1 VSSTSALVNRFYRAN
16 SAHAAV
22 LTAAL
27 APLTLHAV
35 SPLTS
40 LSIAEIARGQRAGK
54 FTALQVTEAHLKN
67 ISRLQPQL
75 NAFSHID
82 DFRAIAQ
89 AQEADAILRSNRHIG
104 ALHGVPVTIKS
115 CIDVAQWP
123 CPAGSRLRATY
134 VPRHDA
140 TMVARLRSAG
150 AILLGNTNAPENL
163 MHYETDNALQG
174 RTANPYNLAH
184 SAGGSSG
191 GEAAAVAARC
201 STAGIGSDGGG
212 SVRVPAHFCGI
223 VGLKPTPGRIPLT
236 GYFPPTAGAFPWLG
250 VVGPMARTVADV
262 RAMFE
267 VLRGPDPA
275 DPLSAAIAPIT
286 PDAASLKDL
295 RVGVLNTEAFG
306 PHTPETAAAIETA
319 ATALTSCA
327 FAVEQ
332 FSLPELSAALDLWW
346 FFFGPTVAHLFRSAI
361 APNQESQ
368 LSPQFREY
376 LTAAAASPAP
386 TLDALLESCT
396 ARDHLRARI
405 LSKMSSVPIL
415 LAPVCQAPAFRHG
428 EGTWCGRNG
437 FRQTMRASQWLNLV
451 GFPAIA
457 VPMYLSAEGLPI
469 GVQLIGRP
477 NEDELLL
484 QAAAKLEEARG
495 PFPAPQI

>member
-1 VSSTSALVNRFYRAN
+1 LTPAL
-16 SAHAAV
+16 
-22 LTAAL
+22 TT
-27 APLTLHAV
+27 LTLHAV

-54 FTALQVTEAHLKN
+54 FTALEVTEAHLKN
-67 ISRLQPQL
+67 ISRFQSQL

-89 AQEADAILRSNRHIG
+89 AQEADAIRRSNRHMG
-104 ALHGVPVTIKS
+104 ALHGVPVTIKN

-163 MHYETDNALQG
+163 MHYETDNTLQG

-191 GEAAAVAARC
+191 GEAAAIAAHC
-201 STAGIGSDGGG
+201 SAAGIGSDGGG

-223 VGLKPTPGRIPLT
+223 VGQKPTPGRIPLT
-236 GYFPPTAGAFPWLG
+236 GYFPATCGAFPWLG
-250 VVGPMARTVADV
+250 VVGPMARTVADA

-267 VLRGPDPA
+267 VLRGPDSRDA
-275 DPLSAAIAPIT
+275 LSAAIAPVT
-286 PDAASLKDL
+286 LNAASLKDL
-295 RVGVLNTEAFG
+295 RIGVLNTEPLG
-306 PHTPETAAAIETA
+306 SHTPETEAAMQAAAA
-319 ATALTSCA
+319 ALASCA
-327 FAVEQ
+327 FAVDH
-332 FSLPELSAALDLWW
+332 FSLPELSPALDLWW

-361 APNQESQ
+361 RPDQESQ

-376 LTAAAASPAP
+376 LTASAVGPAP
-386 TLDALLESCT
+386 TLDALLASCT
-396 ARDHLRARI
+396 ARDHLRTSI
-405 LSKMSSVPIL
+405 LSRMSGVPIL
-415 LAPVCQAPAFRHG
+415 LSPVCTAPAFRHG
-428 EGTWCGRNG
+428 EGTWCGLNG
-437 FRQTMRASQWLNLV
+437 FRETMRASQWVNLV
-451 GFPAIA
+451 GFPAISL
-457 VPMYLSAEGLPI
+457 PMHLSPNGLPI

-484 QAAAKLEEARG
+484 EVAAKLEEARG

>member
-1 VSSTSALVNRFYRAN
+1 LTPAP
-16 SAHAAV
+16 AA
-22 LTAAL
+22 
-27 APLTLHAV
+27 LTLHAV

-54 FTALQVTEAHLKN
+54 FTALEVTEAHLKN
-67 ISRLQPQL
+67 IARLQPQL

-89 AQEADAILRSNRHIG
+89 AQEADAIRRSNRHMG

-134 VPRHDA
+134 VPKHDA
-140 TMVARLRSAG
+140 TMVARLKSAG

-174 RTANPYNLAH
+174 RTSNPYNLVH

-191 GEAAAVAARC
+191 GEAAAIAAQC
-201 STAGIGSDGGG
+201 SVAGIGSDGGG
-212 SVRVPAHFCGI
+212 SVRVPAHFCGV

-267 VLRGPDPA
+267 VLRGPDSV
-275 DPLSAAIAPIT
+275 DPLAAAIAPA
-286 PDAASLKDL
+286 PLKAASLKDL
-295 RVGVLNTEAFG
+295 RIGVLNTEPFG
-306 PHTPETAAAIETA
+306 PHTPETEAAIQA
-319 ATALTSCA
+319 ATTALTSRE
-327 FAVEQ
+327 FAVED
-332 FSLPELSAALDLWW
+332 FSLPELSQALDLWW

-368 LSPQFREY
+368 LTPQFREY
-376 LTAAAASPAP
+376 LSVSAADPAP
-386 TLDALLESCT
+386 TLDSLLESCT
-396 ARDHLRARI
+396 ARDHLRACI
-405 LSKMSSVPIL
+405 LSKTSSVPIL
-415 LAPVCQAPAFRHG
+415 LSPVCQAPAFRHG
-428 EGTWCGRNG
+428 AGTWCGPSG

-451 GFPAIA
+451 GFPAIS
-457 VPMYLSAEGLPI
+457 VPMHLSADGLPI

-477 NEDELLL
+477 NDDELLL
-484 QAAAKLEEARG
+484 EVAAKLEEARG

>member
-1 VSSTSALVNRFYRAN
+1 
-16 SAHAAV
+16 
-22 LTAAL
+22 LTPAL
-27 APLTLHAV
+27 ATFTLHPV

-54 FTALQVTEAHLKN
+54 FTALEVTEAHLKN
-67 ISRLQPQL
+67 ISRLEPQL

-89 AQEADAILRSNRHIG
+89 AQEADAIPRSSRHLG
-104 ALHGVPVTIKS
+104 ALHGVPVTIKN

-123 CPAGSRLRATY
+123 CPAGSRLRASY
-134 VPRHDA
+134 VPQHDA

-191 GEAAAVAARC
+191 GEAAAIAAHC
-201 STAGIGSDGGG
+201 SAAGIGSDGGG

-236 GYFPPTAGAFPWLG
+236 GYFPATCGAFPWLG

-267 VLRGPDPA
+267 VLRGADSR
-275 DPLSAAIAPIT
+275 DPLSAPIAPAT
-286 PDAASLKDL
+286 LNAASLKDL
-295 RVGVLNTEAFG
+295 RVGVLDTEPFG
-306 PHTPETAAAIETA
+306 SHTPETEVAIQAA
-319 ATALTSCA
+319 ATALASRA
-327 FAVEQ
+327 FAVGHC
-332 FSLPELSAALDLWW
+332 SLPELSQALDLWW
-346 FFFGPTVAHLFRSAI
+346 FFFGPTIAHLFRSAI
-361 APNQESQ
+361 VPDQESQ

-405 LSKMSSVPIL
+405 LNKMSS
-415 LAPVCQAPAFRHG
+415 APVLLSPVCTAPAFRHG
-428 EGTWCGRNG
+428 AGTWQGPSG
-437 FRQTMRASQWLNLV
+437 FRQTMRASQWSNLV
-451 GFPAIA
+451 GFPAIS
-457 VPMYLSAEGLPI
+457 VPMHLSADGLPI

-484 QAAAKLEEARG
+484 EVAARLEEARG
-495 PFPAPQI
+495 PFPAPRI